1 MARHHQQQQRQ
12 NGHDVKHTEANG
24 VAAGNGSAV
33 DKKKFS
39 SGFISRVSSYPIVTD
54 GVTTVQAY
62 ANKSSIGRF
71 ALSKA
76 NNTLERVGSYH
87 QPKAVQSYYEQYVQP
102 HLARADSLGCRSLD
116 LIQERFPLVNQPTQD
131 IVEAAKSQP
140 NHIITGVRGRL
151 SSLTQPT
158 NQRLTSAMDSLQATL
173 DHYLPPGQQRSSDGK
188 PHAVPAATNENHVVR
203 AYGLLHQATTR
214 VGQLMVAQIPKS
226 REDVA
231 RTPLVQSA
239 SAQLHF
245 LSETLRHSVT
255 VYSQALEERLPQSV
269 VDRLHSLHNTLL
281 TNISGAVDFVK
292 QRAELPS
299 WLKAS
304 LHSVSDAANQQ
315 LAYAKAEYARTDI
328 KAREKAKN
336 VITHLHQTQL
346 LPLLSSIQ
354 IHLSSITEN
363 HHIKN
368 D

>member
-1 MARHHQQQQRQ
+1 MWICT
-12 NGHDVKHTEANG
+12 GHDVKHTEANG
-24 VAAGNGSAV
+24 VAAGNGLTP
-33 DKKKFS
+33 DKKNFS
-39 SGFISRVSSYPIVTD
+39 SGFLARVSSYPIVTD

-76 NNTLERVGSYH
+76 NNTFERVGSYQ
-87 QPKAVQSYYEQYVQP
+87 QPKAVQTYYEQYVQP

-116 LIQERFPLVNQPTQD
+116 LIQERFPLVNHPTQD

-140 NHIITGVRGRL
+140 NHIITGVRGRIN
-151 SSLTQPT
+151 SLTQPA
-158 NQRLTSAMDSLQATL
+158 NQRLTSAMDNLQSTL
-173 DHYLPPGQQRSSDGK
+173 DRYLPPGQQQSSDGK
-188 PHAVPAATNENHVVR
+188 PRSVSASSNENHVVR
-203 AYGLLHQATTR
+203 AYSLLHEATTR
-214 VGQLMVAQIPKS
+214 VGQLVVAQIPKS

-255 VYSQALEERLPQSV
+255 VYSQAVQERLPQSV

-304 LHSVSDAANQQ
+304 LQSVSDAANQQ
-315 LAYAKAEYARTDI
+315 LAFAKAEYARTDI
-328 KAREKAKN
+328 QAREKAKN

-346 LPLLSSIQ
+346 VPLLSSIQ
-354 IHLSSITEN
+354 THLSSIKDS
-363 HHIKN
+363 HHVKSE
-368 D
+368 